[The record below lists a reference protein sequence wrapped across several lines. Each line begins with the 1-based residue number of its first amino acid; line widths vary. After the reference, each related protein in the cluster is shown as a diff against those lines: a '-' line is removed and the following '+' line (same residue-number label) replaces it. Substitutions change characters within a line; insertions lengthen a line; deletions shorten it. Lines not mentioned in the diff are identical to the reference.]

1 MAIDIDFE
9 KKAKCLFAKALNLT
23 VHDVRQLEATK
34 GQTQSYSV
42 SKNRA
47 LACSSGVQCDICQ

>member
-1 MAIDIDFE
+1 
-9 KKAKCLFAKALNLT
+9 LNLT